1 MSPVT
6 GHSSLPLT
14 SSITSIPAALK
25 EWRIWTWFALRDVKA
40 RYRGSFLGPIWLV
53 LNLAFF
59 VAALSLVFG
68 AVLGQPLREFAPYVT
83 AGLVAWWF
91 ISQAVPDCCNV
102 FINERALIRNLP
114 LPLGVHVLCAVS
126 KHAIFF
132 AHYLLVFLAVAVIFQ
147 LRPAW
152 SNLLVVPGFAL
163 VASLLVSLGIC
174 LAIIC
179 ARYRDIPHFITNL
192 LTVGMLVTPIMY
204 MKSMLGPR
212 AAFANYNPFYH
223 MVEGIRSP
231 LLGQSPSM
239 TTWVVL
245 AGANLV
251 FGLLAWWLLRRA
263 GNRVAYLV

>member
-1 MSPVT
+1 MSST
-6 GHSSLPLT
+6 
-14 SSITSIPAALK
+14 TSILAALK

-59 VAALSLVFG
+59 VGALSLVFG

-91 ISQAVPDCCNV
+91 ISQAIPECCNA
-102 FINERALIRNLP
+102 FINEKALIRNLP
-114 LPLGVHVLCAVS
+114 LPLGVHVLCVVT

-132 AHYLLVFLAVAVIFQ
+132 AHNMIVFLAVALIFQ
-147 LRPAW
+147 LRPGW
-152 SNLLVVPGFAL
+152 NTLLLLPGFAL
-163 VASLLVSLGIC
+163 VTTLLVSSGIC

-179 ARYRDIPHFITNL
+179 ARYRDIPHFIGNL
-192 LTVGMLVTPIMY
+192 MTVGMIVTPIMF

-212 AAFANYNPFYH
+212 AALATYNPFYH
-223 MVEGIRSP
+223 LVEGIRAP
-231 LLGQSPSM
+231 LLGESPSL
-239 TTWVVL
+239 TNWIFLL
-245 AGANLV
+245 AANLIV
-251 FGLLAWWLLRRA
+251 GLLAWWLLRRA